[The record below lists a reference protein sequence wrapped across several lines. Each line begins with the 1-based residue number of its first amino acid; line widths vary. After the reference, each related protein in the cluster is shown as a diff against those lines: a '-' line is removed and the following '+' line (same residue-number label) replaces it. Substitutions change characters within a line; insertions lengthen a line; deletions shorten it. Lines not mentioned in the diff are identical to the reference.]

1 LTKLAVVHPTTLL
14 GKELRER
21 LDAQPSLGDDVA
33 LLTTDEE
40 ELGTLTEVRGGAA
53 MVGRADPDALEG
65 IDLAFFCGPIAAN
78 RPLLDGLPNDTT
90 AVVLSLDATRGDGL
104 PVVAGVNLEAAS
116 PGQVLVSPH
125 PGAIAI
131 AHLLH
136 PLASLRLEQAVATLV
151 QPASMREEP
160 ALHEL
165 FEQTRR
171 VLTFGQQEP
180 GLFGHQLAFNL
191 LPIDGDADAVV
202 GHLGAVLGESLDV
215 TVQIVQGGVFHG
227 FAVSLYARFAGDPG
241 ADGVRAALKR
251 AAHVEMARKPQ
262 HLGPIDVAAR
272 GEVLVGRIHPDPRH
286 PGGYWLWAA
295 MDNLTRGGALNALEI
310 AAAVLG

>member
-1 LTKLAVVHPTTLL
+1 MTRLAIVHPTTLL

-21 LDAQPSLGDDVA
+21 LGEHPSLGDQVA
-33 LLTTDEE
+33 LLTTDDEE
-40 ELGTLTEVRGGAA
+40 VGTLTEVGGAA
-53 MVGRADPDALEG
+53 AIVNRCEPDGLEG
-65 IDLAFFCGPIAAN
+65 VDLAFFCGPMAAN
-78 RPLLDGLPNDTT
+78 RPLLDELPNDTT

-116 PGQVLVSPH
+116 PGQVLISPH
-125 PGAIAI
+125 PGAIAV

-136 PLASLRLEQAVATLV
+136 PLAPLRLEQAIVTLV

-171 VLTFGQQEP
+171 FLTFAAQEP

-191 LPIDGDADAVV
+191 LPIDGDGDAVV

-215 TVQIVQGGVFHG
+215 SVQIVQGGVFHS
-227 FAVSLYARFAGDPG
+227 FAISLYARFAADPG
-241 ADGVRAALKR
+241 ADGVRAALKG
-251 AAHVEMARKPQ
+251 APHVEIARQPQ
-262 HLGPIDVAAR
+262 HLGPIDAASR
-272 GEVLVGRIHPDPRH
+272 NQVLVGRIHPDPRH

-295 MDNLTRGGALNALEI
+295 MDNLTRGGALNAIEI
-310 AAAVLG
+310 ATAVLG